1 MQGGCGSCAAF
12 TTMSVIETCF
22 KRVTGV
28 FGDYSEQ
35 QLVDCAYG
43 SYGANGCNGAPT
55 YSYIQ
60 YIADTSLELTHEST
74 YPYLN
79 KEPKLTCPAGL
90 DVYNQG
96 AKVSSG
102 NEADMTR

>member
-43 SYGANGCNGAPT
+43 SYGANGCNGARSNAYAMWANTSQGFLSEDDHPYKNTNPT
-55 YSYIQ
+55 LVCPSSLSKYSI
-60 YIADTSLELTHEST
+60 L
-74 YPYLN
+74 
-79 KEPKLTCPAGL
+79 
-90 DVYNQG
+90 
-96 AKVSSG
+96 
-102 NEADMTR
+102 